1 MPLHHSRLGK
11 RQPARHQFKEANPIS
26 VYFNSKD
33 HIILTASSGLTISNL
48 GLYVKSTTC
57 SQRNGIEPRTYKAIK
72 RTSIMRRRQLW
83 GNSMFDYNLSCKPL
97 EHIQSIAYKQLSKF
111 LSYKMEATIILHH
124 YSFYSWNSFLEYL
137 VQQKFQAV
145 LLFPFSIYDS
155 LVMFSAALIKEGNSN

>member
-11 RQPARHQFKEANPIS
+11 RQPARHQFKGANSKS

-97 EHIQSIAYKQLSKF
+97 EHIQSIAYKQLSKLFILQNGSHHHITPLFF
-111 LSYKMEATIILHH
+111 LFMKFLPPVPSSADISGPTAL
-124 YSFYSWNSFLEYL
+124 SF
-137 VQQKFQAV
+137 
-145 LLFPFSIYDS
+145 
-155 LVMFSAALIKEGNSN
+155 